1 MASIVRI
8 YHDAWTSE
16 CKTHQLSIY
25 TDIDVSLNTLEL
37 VHKMSV
43 DITKLAVTVQNWFA
57 KSGGC
62 NIIDFTTVLECNK
75 IIILNIISIIIIIII
90 INILND
96 TVFQLQ
102 GVLLKTNH
110 KYIYFSL

>member
-1 MASIVRI
+1 
-8 YHDAWTSE
+8 
-16 CKTHQLSIY
+16 
-25 TDIDVSLNTLEL
+25 VSLNTLEL

-90 INILND
+90 IINILND